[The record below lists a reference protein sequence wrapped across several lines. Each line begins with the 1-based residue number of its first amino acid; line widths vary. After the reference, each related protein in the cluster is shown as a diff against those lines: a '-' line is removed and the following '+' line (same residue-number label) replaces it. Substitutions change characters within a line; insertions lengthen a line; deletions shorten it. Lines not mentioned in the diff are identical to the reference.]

1 MDRSA
6 IWGTPVKVNISKDFP
21 PNGPRRRG
29 VDGRPVNS
37 PPRRAPNPLPWP
49 PRPQS
54 RRGQERWDSRS
65 PDHQLPHLS
74 PRRSRSPT
82 HRSEGRRR
90 GRRRTLTRRYSPSS
104 ASSSQPRRSYARRDA
119 RHGLRS
125 PERGLSWR
133 GHKQVSSA
141 LPALKDA
148 PKVTPKVGEYRITIE
163 NIPDDM
169 SWLELKDLGKEYGD
183 SVTFSRTYRRGSV
196 FFGMLEFSEQADA
209 ARTISELNGKRIQG
223 GTSPMR
229 VYEGDSWNA

>member
-104 ASSSQPRRSYARRDA
+104 ASSSQPRRSYA